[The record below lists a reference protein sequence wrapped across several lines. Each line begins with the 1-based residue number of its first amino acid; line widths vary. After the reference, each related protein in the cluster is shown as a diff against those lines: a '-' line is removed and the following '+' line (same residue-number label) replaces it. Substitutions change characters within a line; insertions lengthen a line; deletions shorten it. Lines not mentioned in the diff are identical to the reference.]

1 MISQKLLPKIEDKS
15 AKICVVGLGY
25 VGIPLCRAFINAGF
39 EVFGYDIDEAKAR
52 NLNNGISPI
61 KSISDK
67 LIAKWLEAKSFS
79 AYGHGDRG
87 IINSADV
94 VIICV
99 PTPLTESRDPDLSYV
114 RKTAET
120 VRANIKKDTLIV
132 LESTTYPTTT
142 RNVVIPILNGY
153 GNDCG
158 EDFLVCY
165 SPEREDPGHHSAEN
179 IPKVVGGY
187 DEESLLVGTALY
199 SKIVPEVVQVSSLE
213 IAEACKILENTYR
226 AVNIALVNELKV
238 LYDKMGIDVWEVIDA
253 AKTKPFGFQAFY
265 PGPGLGG
272 HCLPIDAFYLS
283 WLARTH
289 GMDTRFIE
297 LAGEINRS
305 MPAYVVSK
313 TSEFL
318 NEQKKSVNGSRIL
331 VVGIAYKKNIED
343 PRESPSFDIIER
355 LLELGAIVEYHDQHI
370 PVMPKMR
377 HFDLPDMESVPLNAV
392 LLIEYDAVIIA
403 TDHDEVDYELI
414 GEYSELVVDTRD
426 VMEPSENVRKA

>member
-1 MISQKLLPKIEDKS
+1 MISETLLPKIEDKT
-15 AKICVVGLGY
+15 AKICVVGIGY

-61 KSISDK
+61 KSISDD
-67 LIAKWLEAKSFS
+67 LIAKWLESKSFS
-79 AYGHGDRG
+79 AYGHGDRE
-87 IINSADV
+87 IISSSDV

-153 GNDCG
+153 GMKCG
-158 EDFLVCY
+158 KDFLVCY
-165 SPEREDPGHHSAEN
+165 SPEREDPGHHSAES
-179 IPKVVGGY
+179 IPKVLGGF
-187 DEESLLVGTALY
+187 DEESLLVGIALY
-199 SKIVPEVVQVSSLE
+199 EKIVPEVVQVSSLE
-213 IAEACKILENTYR
+213 VAEACKILENTYR
-226 AVNIALVNELKV
+226 AVNIAMVNELKV
-238 LYDKMGIDVWEVIDA
+238 LYDEMGIDVWEVIDA

-283 WLARTH
+283 WLARTQ

-297 LAGEINRS
+297 LAGEVNRS

-313 TSEFL
+313 TTEFL
-318 NEQKKSVNGSRIL
+318 NEQKKAVNGSRIL
-331 VVGIAYKKNIED
+331 VVGIAYKKNIDD
-343 PRESPSFDIIER
+343 PRESPSFEIIKR
-355 LLELGAIVEYHDQHI
+355 LLELGASVRYHDPHI

-377 HFDLPDMESVPLNAV
+377 HFDLPDMESVQIDHERLSV
-392 LLIEYDAVIIA
+392 SDAVIIA
-403 TDHDEVDYELI
+403 TDHDEVDYDLI
-414 GEYSELVVDTRD
+414 GEFSQLVVDTRN
-426 VMEPSENVRKA
+426 VMETSENVRKA